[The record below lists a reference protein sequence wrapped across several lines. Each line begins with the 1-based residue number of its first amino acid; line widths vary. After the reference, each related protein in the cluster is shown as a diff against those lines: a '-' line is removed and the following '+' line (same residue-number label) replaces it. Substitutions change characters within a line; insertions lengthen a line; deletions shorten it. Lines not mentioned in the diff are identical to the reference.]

1 MSLRKYG
8 PGRIA
13 GLAIVILTLVGAGCA
28 TKGYVAKQVDPLD
41 ARVATAEAEIGE
53 NSSGIAKLDE
63 KDGELERDIS
73 RVDERALGAQG
84 SADEAAG
91 RAGQARDRA
100 DSGYELAE
108 EGNRKAEHVEKG
120 LANVHNYRMV
130 AQESM
135 PFGFDKSE
143 LTAEAKAQLERV
155 VKAAGDTKD
164 YVIELK
170 GFTDTTGNAK
180 YNLALSERR
189 AQSVLR
195 HLTLEHKI
203 PLHRVHVMGFG
214 SESPV
219 ADNKSRD
226 GRQQNRRVEVSLYKA
241 GVREVYDIPART
253 TSQSF

>member
-1 MSLRKYG
+1 MSLNKYG
-8 PGRIA
+8 PGRMA
-13 GLAIVILTLVGAGCA
+13 GLAILSLTLVGAGCA
-28 TKGYVAKQVDPLD
+28 TKGYVAKQVDPIN
-41 ARVATAEAEIGE
+41 ARVSTAEAEIGE
-53 NSSGIAKLDE
+53 NSSEIAKLGE

-91 RAGQARDRA
+91 RAGQAKDRA
-100 DSGYELAE
+100 DSGYALAE
-108 EGNRKAEHVEKG
+108 EGNRKADHVAKG
-120 LANVHNYRMV
+120 LENVHNYRRV
-130 AQESM
+130 AEESV

-143 LTAEAKAQLERV
+143 LTAEAKAQLESI
-155 VKAAGDTKD
+155 VKAAADTED

-189 AQSVLR
+189 AQSVVR
-195 HLTLEHKI
+195 YLTLEHKI

-226 GRQQNRRVEVSLYKA
+226 GRQRNRRVEVALYKA
-241 GVREVYDIPART
+241 GVAEVYDIPTRT
-253 TSQSF
+253 TSEAF

>member
-13 GLAIVILTLVGAGCA
+13 GLAMLSLTLVGAGCA
-28 TKGYVAKQVDPLD
+28 TKGYVAKQVDPIN
-41 ARVATAEAEIGE
+41 ARVSTAEAEIGE
-53 NSSGIAKLDE
+53 NSSGIAKLGE

-84 SADEAAG
+84 TADEAAG
-91 RAGQARDRA
+91 RAGQARNRA

-108 EGNRKAEHVEKG
+108 EGKRKADHVEEG
-120 LANVHNYRMV
+120 LANVHNYRMA
-130 AQESM
+130 AQENV

-143 LTAEAKAQLERV
+143 LTAEAKAQLESV
-155 VKAAGDTKD
+155 VKAAADAED
-164 YVIELK
+164 YVIELR
-170 GFTDTTGNAK
+170 GFTDTTGNAG

-189 AQSVLR
+189 AQSVVR
-195 HLTLEHKI
+195 HLTLAHKI

-219 ADNKSRD
+219 ADNKSRA
-226 GRQQNRRVEVSLYKA
+226 GREQNRRVEVSLYKPEM
-241 GVREVYDIPART
+241 REVYDIPART
-253 TSQSF
+253 TSQTF